1 MRRLNVAV
9 LGCGS
14 WGVNHARVYKG
25 LRSADLVY
33 VVDINIEVAKTA
45 AELYGAASSSEPED
59 IFRSDDVDAVSICT
73 PTVTHYELATR
84 ALKAGK
90 HVLVEKPMAYDVAEA
105 ERLVK
110 TAIKADRSLSVGFVE
125 RFNPAVVEVKR
136 LVASGEV
143 GELLTLNTKRVS
155 RRPLRRGDVGVVKD
169 LAIHDVDVASYIMGG
184 QPVSVY
190 ACVGSIS
197 HGFEDYAYINLL
209 YRGGRVA
216 LLEANWLTP
225 RKVRSLVLTGSEGII
240 NVEYVTQQLSIEK
253 DTRVVQ
259 PINGFTEPLIVELS
273 DFVGSIL
280 EGSQPQVTGVDGL
293 NALKVCEAA
302 LESAHSQSVVYL
314 GART

>member
-1 MRRLNVAV
+1 
-9 LGCGS
+9 
-14 WGVNHARVYKG
+14 
-25 LRSADLVY
+25 
-33 VVDINIEVAKTA
+33 
-45 AELYGAASSSEPED
+45 
-59 IFRSDDVDAVSICT
+59 
-73 PTVTHYELATR
+73 
-84 ALKAGK
+84 
-90 HVLVEKPMAYDVAEA
+90 MAYDVAEA
-105 ERLVK
+105 ERLVN
-110 TAIKADRSLSVGFVE
+110 TAIEADRSLSVGFVE
-125 RFNPAVVEVKR
+125 RFNPAVVEARR

-169 LAIHDVDVASYIMGG
+169 LAIHDVDVASYIIGG

-209 YRGGRVA
+209 YRGRRVA

-240 NVEYVTQQLSIEK
+240 NVEYITQQLSIEK
-253 DTRVVQ
+253 DTHVVQ

-280 EGSQPQVTGVDGL
+280 EGGQPQVTGVDGL

-302 LESAHSQSVVYL
+302 LKSARSQSVVHL
-314 GART
+314 GA